1 MQKNIIIIFLSFII
15 ILLLSIIFI
24 NKDKNNFEIIHEI
37 ENIIYDY
44 KILPILNFI
53 EKNENYKEIEYNNLL
68 KNAWIKQISIYDNEL
83 RIYYLKNY
91 TPKAFFCTYIYS
103 KDKFNHLD
111 IWKTYTDSSLFE
123 EYWAIFSRWK
133 LSKINNNYAKYCL
146 YHLF

>member
-1 MQKNIIIIFLSFII
+1 MKKNIIIIFLSLII

-24 NKDKNNFEIIHEI
+24 NKDKNNFEIINEI

-44 KILPILNFI
+44 KIFPILDSI
-53 EKNENYKEIEYNNLL
+53 EKNENHKEIEYNNIL
-68 KNAWIKQISIYDNEL
+68 KNAWIKHISIYDNEL
-83 RIYYLKNY
+83 RIDYLQNY
-91 TPKAFFCTYIYS
+91 TPKAFFCKYIYS

-111 IWKTYTDSSLFE
+111 IWKMYNDWNLFE

-146 YHLF
+146 YYLF